1 MCSLCAGDGTMSH
14 WSRKPSPLL
23 SSDRVAIQCNDDQDE
38 EEDDNET
45 GATSHHIIRCIYQDK
60 CHIDVPDEEEK
71 S

>member
-1 MCSLCAGDGTMSH
+1 MSH

-38 EEDDNET
+38 EKDGNET
-45 GATSHHIIRCIYQDK
+45 GAHYQHVIRCIYQDK